1 MEGGRGYPAPLG
13 EAALAFFV
21 QWLGR
26 HYARS
31 ISVEEREKPSEEL
44 AAAQLIIGRRWR
56 LRVAVINLVASE
68 ATYRSE
74 LSRAALERRLDA
86 AGLSVIVWAPR
97 GAPLPFDEPAL
108 SELAIAV
115 EEAKPTGD
123 GRLEARLPVTLY
135 LRRTAPTGSVVTAFG
150 AFADHWAQFT
160 NRVPGSFQL
169 DSRALHRL
177 PADPQE
183 REALVERIVMAAQQP
198 EVDEG
203 VEIPAFDAWTV
214 TRLDGERAYVV
225 ASPQEPSDDLSAS
238 QRRAL
243 RRLLGEAREAVSG
256 PADARALA
264 VLTVSTYAEGERVSW
279 ALRGI
284 DPALYAEFDLLTVL
298 ADGLAKPVLEPPRG
312 ALPWDAP
319 LGPAGRA

>member
-1 MEGGRGYPAPLG
+1 MASGRTYPAPLR

-21 QWLGR
+21 QWHGR

-31 ISVEEREKPSEEL
+31 VSVEHVEALSDEL
-44 AAAQLIIGRRWR
+44 AVAQLLIGRRWR
-56 LRVAVINLVASE
+56 LTAAVINLAASE
-68 ATYRSE
+68 ATYQSE

-86 AGLSVIVWAPR
+86 AGLPVIVWAPR

-108 SELAIAV
+108 SEFAAAV

-135 LRRTAPTGSVVTAFG
+135 LRRTATTGSVVTAFG

-160 NRVPGSFQL
+160 NRVPGTFQL

-177 PADPQE
+177 PADPGE
-183 REALVERIVMAAQQP
+183 REALVERIVMAAQQS

-203 VEIPAFDAWTV
+203 IELSAFDAWTV
-214 TRLDGERAYVV
+214 TLLDGGRAYVV
-225 ASPQEPSDDLSAS
+225 ASPQEPSDELSAS
-238 QRRAL
+238 QRRTL
-243 RRLLGEAREAVSG
+243 RRLLGEAREAVRD

-284 DPALYAEFDLLTVL
+284 DPGLYGEFDLLTVL
-298 ADGLAKPVLEPPRG
+298 ADGLVKPVLEPPRG

-319 LGPAGRA
+319 FGPPGRT